1 MPSSTDIPVITT
13 ERIAELSERTGTTF
27 FRSRR
32 ALQAAGGDMARAVQL
47 LSEVKEQRSTRTPQY
62 GTELTRALGAVP
74 GFAHGYPEA
83 SRQLEFGRQ
92 LRVLREERG
101 LSQMELA
108 EQAHVDQGD
117 ISRFE
122 SGKWGKRG
130 ISFEMLERILPVLGY
145 QLEHRILPTSSE
157 SATDRAQEA
166 AVVLTGLLAP

>member
-1 MPSSTDIPVITT
+1 MPTSTDIPVITA
-13 ERIAELSERTGTTF
+13 ERIAELCERTGTTII
-27 FRSRR
+27 RSRR
-32 ALQAAGGDMARAVQL
+32 ALRAAGGDMERAVQL
-47 LSEVKEQRSTRTPQY
+47 LSEVKEQRSARTPQY
-62 GTELTRALGAVP
+62 GTELTQALGAVP
-74 GFAHGYPEA
+74 GFAHGYREA

-108 EQAHVDQGD
+108 EHARVDQGD

-145 QLEHRILPTSSE
+145 QMEHRILPAGSGVV
-157 SATDRAQEA
+157 TDRAQEA